1 MAATRTPGITLGAD
15 GRFFIDKRYRGIRIG
30 MRVGTIDQ
38 AQAEA
43 RLHAEMVQIDADLDG
58 PMSSRPRFSDCAA
71 RYLMQSQDL
80 RSLEAIRIHVRL
92 LVPFIGHLQP
102 HQVHDGTLAP
112 FISAPSLPAHA
123 PRQSTAA

>member
-1 MAATRTPGITLGAD
+1 MAATRTPGITRSAPTAD
-15 GRFFIDKRYRGIRIG
+15 SSSTSATTAFASACAWAPSIKRKRKRG
-30 MRVGTIDQ
+30 
-38 AQAEA
+38 
-43 RLHAEMVQIDADLDG
+43 EMVQIDADLDG